1 MPEKATRQ
9 WNFVVFANQTLDLK
23 SGDRVIEAEQ
33 IVWTMTET
41 APANVKAAD
50 GFAPLDVDTYV
61 TSAMRSLN
69 ACIKGHGKNV
79 IIPTEQEFSSAIPQS
94 HRKGEAAY
102 HVKAHKGSKDGKMH
116 TRRLPCMFAKTL
128 QATYSS
134 SLSALF
140 GPSRSP
146 WHSSRSR
153 TSNQSHTHRSCNAR
167 STSS

>member
-1 MPEKATRQ
+1 VPEKATRQ

-41 APANVKAAD
+41 APTNVKAAD

-69 ACIKGHGKNV
+69 ACMNV

-94 HRKGEAAY
+94 HRKGEASY
-102 HVKAHKGSKDGKMH
+102 HVKAHKGSKDGKIH
-116 TRRLPCMFAKTL
+116 TSRLPRIFC
-128 QATYSS
+128 
-134 SLSALF
+134 
-140 GPSRSP
+140 
-146 WHSSRSR
+146 
-153 TSNQSHTHRSCNAR
+153 
-167 STSS
+167 